1 MTAHLTRTST
11 KSVPTIGKPA
21 PTIDKAARTSDRR
34 APTNTEATK
43 TIGQHALTSSK
54 RAATSG
60 KRTATSSKHAATRNK
75 HAATSNKRTATS
87 SKHAATRNKHAATRN
102 KRTATSSKGTATA
115 GNRTPTVANPARTS
129 GHRVPTIRKG
139 ARTSG
144 NPTATVCKEAP
155 TARQPPR
162 TTCKSAPT
170 SFHRRTTTFRVNPPA
185 AHTAHCQWRST
196 QRAVSTHERM
206 QIRQG
211 NTVRSLRAVEDFLDD
226 IAAKFPD
233 IATLSAHAT
242 DQSGSTI
249 SAQSGTKKTRA
260 LRAVLRGNYMAP
272 IARIARADLPNT
284 QELLPLRAPRGNP
297 TTEKLAVAAR
307 GMAQAAAPYADVFIS
322 AGLPPDFIARLN
334 AASDAMLQS
343 IDQRSKSQGRTSGAT
358 KGLSATLRVARQT
371 VHILDSFVRVAL
383 ADDPALLANWNRIK
397 RVQHSRVST
406 PAAPAT
412 PVAAPAVAQS
422 ITPAVVAA
430 AA

>member
-43 TIGQHALTSSK
+43 TIGQHAPTSSK

-60 KRTATSSKHAATRNK
+60 KRTATSSKHAAT
-75 HAATSNKRTATS
+75 SNNRT
-87 SKHAATRNKHAATRN
+87 ATRNKHAATRN

-129 GHRVPTIRKG
+129 GRRIPTIRKG

-226 IAAKFPD
+226 NSATFPD
-233 IATLSAHAT
+233 IATSGARKKLGGAIATLSAHAT

-249 SAQSGTKKTRA
+249 SAQSGTQKTRA

-343 IDQRSKSQGRTSGAT
+343 IDQRSKNQGRTSGAT

-397 RVQHSRVST
+397 RVQRSRVST
-406 PAAPAT
+406 TAAPAT
-412 PVAAPAVAQS
+412 PVAAPDAAQS

>member
-34 APTNTEATK
+34 APTNTAATK
-43 TIGQHALTSSK
+43 TIGQHAPTSSK

-60 KRTATSSKHAATRNK
+60 KRTATSNK
-75 HAATSNKRTATS
+75 HAATS
-87 SKHAATRNKHAATRN
+87 SKHA
-102 KRTATSSKGTATA
+102 ATSSKGTATA

-129 GHRVPTIRKG
+129 GHHVPTIRKG
-139 ARTSG
+139 ARTSA
-144 NPTATVCKEAP
+144 NPTATVCQEAP

-206 QIRQG
+206 QTRQG

-233 IATLSAHAT
+233 IATSGARKTLGGAIATLSAHAT

-272 IARIARADLPNT
+272 ISRIARAELPNT

-307 GMAQAAAPYADVFIS
+307 GMAQAAAPHADVFIS

-343 IDQRSKSQGRTSGAT
+343 IDQRSKNQGRTSGAT

-383 ADDPALLANWNRIK
+383 ADEPALLANWNRIK

-406 PAAPAT
+406 TAAPAT
-412 PVAAPAVAQS
+412 PVAVPAVAQS

-430 AA
+430 A